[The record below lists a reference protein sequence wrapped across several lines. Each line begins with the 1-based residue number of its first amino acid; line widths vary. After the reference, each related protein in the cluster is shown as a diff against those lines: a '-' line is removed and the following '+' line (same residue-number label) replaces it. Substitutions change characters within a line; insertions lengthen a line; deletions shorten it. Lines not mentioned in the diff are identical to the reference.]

1 MNDQTLKSKLLNTY
15 LHQQQNNIN
24 DGKKTSQSVVSKTDL
39 QENAVILYNDIPENI
54 SLEEFKNYVKKWFE
68 FDNFI
73 KKAKDIIKEKKASR
87 DKLSELISKF
97 MCKYDIEDLNTKE
110 GRIRCKTTVVKAPI
124 NQKIVKDKITDYF
137 RENESQKNEILHK
150 IYDDREKVEKVSLR
164 RLKIT

>member
-15 LHQQQNNIN
+15 LNQQQNNTSN
-24 DGKKTSQSVVSKTDL
+24 GKNQNTPSIISDV
-39 QENAVILYNDIPENI
+39 QENTVVLYNDIPENI
-54 SLEEFKNYVKKWFE
+54 SLEEFKGYVKKWFE

-73 KKAKDIIKEKKASR
+73 KKAKDIIKEKKDSR
-87 DKLSELISKF
+87 DKLSTLISKF

-110 GRIRCKTTVVKAPI
+110 GRIRCKTTVVKAPVS
-124 NQKIVKDKITDYF
+124 QKIIKDKITDYF
-137 RENESQKNEILHK
+137 KENEHQKNDILHK